1 MAPSL
6 GHLATIGGLSRTHS
20 TVQSRSCLSAIIT
33 LHPSSRTIFAA
44 TSERHAISFHPIHG
58 HSDARQPAARA
69 PQHHNRQPLA
79 VHHACATRRPV
90 SCQRRKRKC
99 RPSSNRSQAAHL
111 THSVEPNA
119 TQLKQ
124 VVNRPE
130 ITPLFLFTGGIVCL
144 ALFFGSRHLLKDKEL
159 RLDHAQQNRLKTQTE
174 QLDFDAMKHVAE
186 DPEGKL
192 TKQAIDEERERG
204 KRLEQIK
211 QEKEDKANK
220 KL

>member
-1 MAPSL
+1 MRSLFTPSTATAMRASLLRAPRSTTTGNRL
-6 GHLATIGGLSRTHS
+6 LSS
-20 TVQSRSCLSAIIT
+20 TRARLDDQSRAKGES
-33 LHPSSRTIFAA
+33 
-44 TSERHAISFHPIHG
+44 
-58 HSDARQPAARA
+58 
-69 PQHHNRQPLA
+69 
-79 VHHACATRRPV
+79 
-90 SCQRRKRKC
+90 
-99 RPSSNRSQAAHL
+99 
-111 THSVEPNA
+111 
-119 TQLKQ
+119 LKQ

>member
-1 MAPSL
+1 MRASLLRAPRSTTTGNRL
-6 GHLATIGGLSRTHS
+6 LSTTRARLDD
-20 TVQSRSCLSAIIT
+20 QSRAKGESVSA
-33 LHPSSRTIFAA
+33 R
-44 TSERHAISFHPIHG
+44 
-58 HSDARQPAARA
+58 PA
-69 PQHHNRQPLA
+69 
-79 VHHACATRRPV
+79 
-90 SCQRRKRKC
+90 
-99 RPSSNRSQAAHL
+99 SNRSQAAHL
-111 THSVEPNA
+111 THSFETERNA
-119 TQLKQ
+119 AQAGRQPARNHAAL
-124 VVNRPE
+124 
-130 ITPLFLFTGGIVCL
+130 PLHRRHRMS